1 MLNRRLF
8 CALALVSS
16 TLLSAPAAF
25 AQSDDYPIRPVKLI
39 VPYAAGGGTDAIARL
54 VANGVGEKLGQ
65 SMVVENNG
73 SAGGNVA
80 SQQAA
85 NADPDGYTVLM
96 ANQGPMVVNPHL
108 FKNMK
113 LDPLTAFDPVTLIA
127 KSPLVL
133 VVSKNSPHKSFA
145 DLVAYGKAHPGELT
159 YGSAGNGSASHL
171 ATELFLSQAGLEAV
185 HVPYKGAGPA
195 LNDMLGGRGDFMV
208 TTLPSVLGLM
218 DSGDMVPLAVT
229 TKERVAKLKDVP
241 TIAEGGYPDYVSEAW
256 YGFAVPKGTAAPI
269 IEKIRTATVEALASP
284 AVKDRLEAEGA
295 VIVGDKPEEFAA
307 MMKAESQR
315 WASFLAESGITIE

>member
-8 CALALVSS
+8 CALALATASI
-16 TLLSAPAAF
+16 LSAPAAF
-25 AQSDDYPIRPVKLI
+25 AQADDYPSRPVKLI

-108 FKNMK
+108 FKTMK

-133 VVSKNSPHKSFA
+133 VVSKNSPYKSFA
-145 DLVAYGKAHPGELT
+145 DLVAYGKANPGELT

-218 DSGDMVPLAVT
+218 NSGDMVPLAVT
-229 TKERVAKLKDVP
+229 TTERVASLKDVP
-241 TIAEGGYPDYVSEAW
+241 TIAESGYPDYVSAAW
-256 YGFAVPKGTAAPI
+256 YGFAVPKGTPAPI
-269 IEKIRTATVEALASP
+269 VEKLRTATVEALAAP
-284 AVKDRLEAEGA
+284 AVKERLEAEGA
-295 VIVGDKPEEFAA
+295 VIVGDTPQEFGD

-315 WASFLAESGITIE
+315 WASFLTEAGISID

>member
-8 CALALVSS
+8 CALALATASFLS
-16 TLLSAPAAF
+16 TPAAF
-25 AQSDDYPIRPVKLI
+25 AQSDDYPSRPVKLI

-85 NADPDGYTVLM
+85 NADADGYTVLM

-133 VVSKNSPHKSFA
+133 VVSKNSPYKTFA

-218 DSGDMVPLAVT
+218 NSGDMVPLAVT
-229 TKERVAKLKDVP
+229 TTERVASLKDVP
-241 TIAEGGYPDYVSEAW
+241 TIAESGYPDYVSAAW
-256 YGFAVPKGTAAPI
+256 YGFAVPKGTPAPI
-269 IEKIRTATVEALASP
+269 VEKLRTATVEALASP
-284 AVKDRLEAEGA
+284 TVKERLEAEGA
-295 VIVGDKPEEFAA
+295 VIVGDTPQEFAA
-307 MMKAESQR
+307 MMKSESGR
-315 WASFLAESGITIE
+315 WAQFLSQSGISID

>member
-1 MLNRRLF
+1 M
-8 CALALVSS
+8 
-16 TLLSAPAAF
+16 
-25 AQSDDYPIRPVKLI
+25 
-39 VPYAAGGGTDAIARL
+39 PYAAGGGTDAIARL

-133 VVSKNSPHKSFA
+133 VVSKNSPYKSFA
-145 DLVAYGKAHPGELT
+145 DLVAYGKANPGELT

-218 DSGDMVPLAVT
+218 NSGDMVPLAVT
-229 TKERVAKLKDVP
+229 TTERVASLKDVP
-241 TIAEGGYPDYVSEAW
+241 TIAESGYPDYVSAAW
-256 YGFAVPKGTAAPI
+256 YGFAVPKGTPAPI
-269 IEKIRTATVEALASP
+269 VEKLRTATVEALAAP
-284 AVKDRLEAEGA
+284 TVKERLEAEGA
-295 VIVGDKPEEFAA
+295 VIVGDTPQEFGD

-315 WASFLAESGITIE
+315 WASFLTEAGISID

>member
-1 MLNRRLF
+1 MITRRIL
-8 CALALVSS
+8 CALALLTTSFI
-16 TLLSAPAAF
+16 SAPAAF
-25 AQSDDYPIRPVKLI
+25 AQSDDYPSRPVKLI

-54 VANGVGEKLGQ
+54 VANGVGQKLGQ

-85 NADPDGYTVLM
+85 NSDADGYTVLM

-127 KSPLVL
+127 KSPLVV
-133 VVSKNSPHKSFA
+133 VVSKNSPYKSFA
-145 DLVAYGKAHPGELT
+145 DLVAFGKENPGELM

-171 ATELFLSQAGLEAV
+171 ATELFLAQAGIEAV

-229 TKERVAKLKDVP
+229 TESRVASLPDVP
-241 TIAEGGYPDYVSEAW
+241 TIAESGLPDYVSAAW
-256 YGFAVPKGTAAPI
+256 YGFAVPKGTPAPI
-269 IEKIRTATVEALASP
+269 IDKIRTATVEALAEP
-284 AVKDRLEAEGA
+284 AVKERLEAEGA
-295 VIVGDKPEEFAA
+295 EIVGDTPQEFAD
-307 MMKAESQR
+307 MMKSESQR
-315 WASFLAESGITIE
+315 WATFLAQSGIAID

>member
-1 MLNRRLF
+1 MINRRLF
-8 CALALVSS
+8 CALALAASS
-16 TLLSAPAAF
+16 VLAAPAAF
-25 AQSDDYPIRPVKLI
+25 AQSDEFPSRPVKLI

-85 NADPDGYTVLM
+85 NADADGYTVLM

-133 VVSKNSPHKSFA
+133 VVSKTSPYKSFA
-145 DLVAYGKAHPGELT
+145 ELVAYGKAHPGDLT

-171 ATELFLSQAGLEAV
+171 ATELFLAQAGIKAV
-185 HVPYKGAGPA
+185 HIPYKGAGPA

-229 TKERVAKLKDVP
+229 TTERVGKLPNVP
-241 TIAEGGYPDYVSEAW
+241 TIAESGYPDYVSAAW
-256 YGFAVPKGTAAPI
+256 YGFAVPKGTPEPVV
-269 IEKIRTATVEALASP
+269 EKLRSATVAALGLP
-284 AVKDRLEAEGA
+284 AVKERLEAEGA
-295 VIVGDKPEEFAA
+295 TIVGDTPQDFAA

-315 WASFLAESGITIE
+315 WAGFLSQSGISID

>member
-8 CALALVSS
+8 CALALATASI
-16 TLLSAPAAF
+16 LSAPAAF
-25 AQSDDYPIRPVKLI
+25 AQSDDYPSRPVKLI

-133 VVSKNSPHKSFA
+133 VVSKNSPYKSFA
-145 DLVAYGKAHPGELT
+145 DLVAYGKANPGELT

-218 DSGDMVPLAVT
+218 NSGDMVPLAVT
-229 TKERVAKLKDVP
+229 TTERVASLKDVP
-241 TIAEGGYPDYVSEAW
+241 TIAESGYPDYVSAAW
-256 YGFAVPKGTAAPI
+256 YGFAVPKGTPAPI
-269 IEKIRTATVEALASP
+269 VEKLRTATVEALAAP
-284 AVKDRLEAEGA
+284 TVKERLEAEGA
-295 VIVGDKPEEFAA
+295 VIVGDTPQEFGD

-315 WASFLAESGITIE
+315 WASFLTEAGISID

>member
-1 MLNRRLF
+1 M
-8 CALALVSS
+8 
-16 TLLSAPAAF
+16 LSAPAAF
-25 AQSDDYPIRPVKLI
+25 AQADDYPSRPVKLI

-108 FKNMK
+108 FKTMK

-133 VVSKNSPHKSFA
+133 VVSKNSPYKSFA
-145 DLVAYGKAHPGELT
+145 DLVAYGKANPGELT

-218 DSGDMVPLAVT
+218 NSGDMVPLAVT
-229 TKERVAKLKDVP
+229 TTERVASLKDVP
-241 TIAEGGYPDYVSEAW
+241 TIAESGYPDYVSAAW
-256 YGFAVPKGTAAPI
+256 YGFAVPKGTPAPI
-269 IEKIRTATVEALASP
+269 VEKLRTATVEALAAP
-284 AVKDRLEAEGA
+284 AVKERLEAEGA
-295 VIVGDKPEEFAA
+295 VIVGDTPQEFGD

-315 WASFLAESGITIE
+315 WASFLTEAGISID